1 MKRATLAFSVLMLL
15 TMLPSPAA
23 ADSVTIV
30 DPIIGVRGGKFGS
43 VPITNSESQTIG
55 QTCGSFEDSEL
66 AGIPADYLCL
76 PYQITSEFL
85 TTGIF
90 SVDLSFT
97 QDGTPI
103 PNGFLTPF
111 SQTHDLAQSDFTAFE
126 RVGDF
131 TVRLSGGNGANGQIL
146 CQDTPVITLSSSYE
160 SPVTYHPCTVGE
172 DVMVYL
178 GPDPGSELMGT
189 YQVSLT
195 NVNGV
200 PEPAT
205 LMLMGTA
212 AAVFAGRRLRRKTQ

>member
-1 MKRATLAFSVLMLL
+1 MKRATLAFGVLMLL
-15 TMLPSPAA
+15 TMLPTRAA
-23 ADSVTIV
+23 ADAVTIV

-43 VPITNSESQTIG
+43 IPITNSGFQTIG

-66 AGIPADYLCL
+66 AGIPDDYLCL

-111 SQTHDLAQSDFTAFE
+111 SQSHDLAQSDFTMFE
-126 RVGDF
+126 SVGDF
-131 TVRLSGGNGANGQIL
+131 TVRFSGGNGPNGQIL
-146 CQDTPVITLSSSYE
+146 CQDTPVITLSSYE

-178 GPDPGSELMGT
+178 GPDAGSQLMGT

-205 LMLMGTA
+205 LLLMGTA
-212 AAVFAGRRLRRKTQ
+212 AVAIAGRRLRKKTH